1 MKQLNFNT
9 EIHDT
14 RQLQTLAAEF
24 ERAKEAAAGFESKLL
39 ALQVGAVGLMTTLAG
54 LAKLLGLSFSSGD
67 KTSEKQLKSVGR
79 AAKQAKKELMAF
91 DELNRLDAPAS
102 GGSSGSG
109 ITAQTGEPLEVES
122 YMDTVHRLTIYMSG
136 AALALGAILAFSG
149 ANVPLGL
156 GLMAAG
162 AVGLAAM
169 AAENWDS
176 MTPGV
181 RSAMTQVLALLG
193 GAALA
198 VGAILA
204 FSGANIPLGIGLMA
218 AGAAGLAGAA
228 ALNWDYIPGKL
239 RQVWDS
245 VKSWWR
251 GSVAPCL
258 TLGFWMDKFSA
269 FSEGLKTKIKD
280 GVNGGI
286 ALMNRFIAWVNRS
299 LFLSW
304 GGLSAFG
311 KTIIPA
317 GSFQLLTIPQIPML
331 AKGAVIPP
339 NAPFAAILGDQT
351 RGNNIET
358 PEALLRQIVREESE
372 SELMREQNALLRQIL
387 EKTGVYLDGKT
398 LSDTVTRYQSRQSRA
413 MGV

>member
-1 MKQLNFNT
+1 MKQLQFNT

-14 RQLQTLAAEF
+14 RQLRELAAEF

-39 ALQVGAVGLMTTLAG
+39 ALQVGAAGLMTTLAG

-91 DELNRLDAPAS
+91 DEINRLDAPAS
-102 GGSSGSG
+102 GSSGGGSVSG
-109 ITAQTGEPLEVES
+109 SGEPLEVES
-122 YMDTVHRLTIYMSG
+122 YMDTIHRLTIYMSG

-162 AVGLAAM
+162 AVGLAAI

-181 RSAMTQVLALLG
+181 RSAMTQVLTLLG

-218 AGAAGLAGAA
+218 AGAAGLVTAG
-228 ALNWDYIPGKL
+228 ALNWNAISDKL
-239 RQVWDS
+239 KQVWAGIQ
-245 VKSWWR
+245 SWFSA
-251 GSVAPCL
+251 SVAPKL
-258 TLGFWMDKFSA
+258 TLSFWMDKFSA

-339 NAPFAAILGDQT
+339 NAPFAAILGDQKS
-351 RGNNIET
+351 GNNIET